1 MRTVTTEERLHHPH
15 TLDPAVPVLRA
26 GVGVS
31 WCRRVFPGDQRLPRA
46 VGHRGERES
55 PRPVAGASPGRS
67 QPPATASGSRV
78 PARGDNALP
87 VSCRS
92 GDRGHS
98 YSTQPG
104 AAGGPTHTLVCGC
117 HWLLMPLG
125 SVCQCP
131 QLRGRSR
138 ETGEPRGKP
147 EEAPRAG
154 GGRAGRQPAGASQTF
169 LGKCVICARAT
180 VPVSLSFLPLDK
192 NSLGNS
198 SLSAWF
204 FTTLREGA
212 PEGSL
217 NRGGHSGRDGC
228 QGPRGGRSLARRA
241 GNTGCLGI
249 ATRMPHSASVV
260 E

>member
-1 MRTVTTEERLHHPH
+1 MPSGVPGRGRQVRTVTTEERLHHPH

-31 WCRRVFPGDQRLPRA
+31 WCRRVFPGDQRPPRA

-131 QLRGRSR
+131 QLRGQAGRQES
-138 ETGEPRGKP
+138 P
-147 EEAPRAG
+147 EESLRRLP
-154 GGRAGRQPAGASQTF
+154 GRAGAGQGGSRRGRHRPFSGNVSSARGPPF
-169 LGKCVICARAT
+169 L
-180 VPVSLSFLPLDK
+180 
-192 NSLGNS
+192 
-198 SLSAWF
+198 
-204 FTTLREGA
+204 
-212 PEGSL
+212 
-217 NRGGHSGRDGC
+217 
-228 QGPRGGRSLARRA
+228 
-241 GNTGCLGI
+241 
-249 ATRMPHSASVV
+249 
-260 E
+260 